1 MSDQRFTALQT
12 NPQYRLPSKK
22 QSQTAVDSRFKSVL
36 TDPGFRKKA
45 SVDRYGRKVK
55 SNDEE
60 KSLKKRFRIEEETVP
75 AKARAG
81 AREVVGSSG
90 EESEDEDEE
99 LGGAV
104 KDPARHGGFSESSDE
119 DDESEEDGQSEDE
132 AMLAD
137 ETAGREQTEDVPM
150 GEPSRRI
157 AAVNLDWDNIRAAD
171 IMVVANSFVPAG
183 GKIQSVVIYPSEFGR
198 ERLEREQMDGPP
210 REIFA
215 SSNRKDND
223 NSESDDIESEDSDS
237 DADAEEKIKER
248 LIADQAA
255 SGQEFNPTKL
265 REYQIERL
273 KYFYAVISCDTIA
286 TAKALSD
293 AMDGRELLTTANIFD
308 LRFIPD
314 EVSFDDDRPH
324 EECYDL
330 PHGYKPNEFRTEALT
345 HSKVRLTWDDDDPSR
360 KEVQKRAFSRKEM
373 DDNDMQAYIA
383 SDDSDADSISSRKS
397 AAETKRASKVSKM
410 RNAFGL
416 GAESTKSKKAS
427 KDEPVGD
434 MEITFSAGLTTS
446 SNGNGTNVFENGP
459 QDESSTLERY
469 RLKEKERKQQ
479 RKDRRKAALGGED
492 GGAVV
497 SSADGKTVEEDA
509 GFDSLFFTDPAAAA
523 KADQAKKRA
532 ERHAAKLA
540 PAPPPGAKTTSR
552 AELALLLSDDEAA
565 GAGHF
570 DMREIEQA
578 EKAAKRKGKSKKKGK
593 KDGDAAVQDGF
604 EVDAGDER
612 FGALFERSEFAIDP
626 SHTKYK
632 GTKGMKTLLEEG
644 RKKRKGGAEVEDDG
658 EGKKRRK
665 GDEGENAGGDE
676 VKGLVARL
684 KKPHKRD

>member
-1 MSDQRFTALQT
+1 MSDQRFAALQT
-12 NPQYRLPSKK
+12 NPQYRLPSKN

-90 EESEDEDEE
+90 EESEDEDKE

-119 DDESEEDGQSEDE
+119 DDESEEDGQSENE
-132 AMLAD
+132 AILAD

-171 IMVVANSFVPAG
+171 IMVLANSFVPAG

-215 SSNRKDND
+215 SSNRQDND
-223 NSESDDIESEDSDS
+223 DSESDDIESEESDS
-237 DADAEEKIKER
+237 DADAEEKIKKR

-383 SDDSDADSISSRKS
+383 SDNSDADSISSRKS

-446 SNGNGTNVFENGP
+446 SNDNGTNVFENGP
-459 QDESSTLERY
+459 QDEASTLERY

-492 GGAVV
+492 GRAAPSNVDH
-497 SSADGKTVEEDA
+497 ATVEEDA

-523 KADQAKKRA
+523 KVDQAKKRA
-532 ERHAAKLA
+532 ERHAAKQA

-570 DMREIEQA
+570 DMREVEKA

-626 SHTKYK
+626 SHNKYK

>member
-1 MSDQRFTALQT
+1 MSDQRFAALQT
-12 NPQYRLPSKK
+12 NPQYRLPN
-22 QSQTAVDSRFKSVL
+22 
-36 TDPGFRKKA
+36 PGFRKKA

-60 KSLKKRFRIEEETVP
+60 KSLKKRFRIEEADVP
-75 AKARAG
+75 ARARAG
-81 AREVVGSSG
+81 AKEVVGSSE
-90 EESEDEDEE
+90 EESEDEDEDE
-99 LGGAV
+99 EEDFGGAV
-104 KDPARHGGFSESSDE
+104 KDPARHGGFSESSSEE
-119 DDESEEDGQSEDE
+119 DDDTEEDGQSEDE

-150 GEPSRRI
+150 GDPSRRI

-215 SSNRKDND
+215 SSNRRDD
-223 NSESDDIESEDSDS
+223 DSPESDDIEYEDSDS
-237 DADAEEKIKER
+237 DADAEEKIKKR
-248 LIADQAA
+248 LIAAQAA

-273 KYFYAVISCDTIA
+273 KYYYAVISCDTIA
-286 TAKALSD
+286 TAKSLSD

-324 EECYDL
+324 EECHDL
-330 PHGYKPNEFRTEALT
+330 PHSYKPNEFRTEALT
-345 HSKVRLTWDDDDPSR
+345 HSKVRLTWDDDDPAR

-383 SDDSDADSISSRKS
+383 SDNSDADSISSRKS
-397 AAETKRASKVSKM
+397 AAEERRTKKREAARSNM
-410 RNAFGL
+410 RGL
-416 GAESTKSKKAS
+416 LGLSEETAKKKAS
-427 KDEPVGD
+427 TKDEAVGD
-434 MEITFSAGLTTS
+434 MQITFSAGLTTS
-446 SNGNGTNVFENGP
+446 GNGNSTSVFENEP
-459 QDESSTLERY
+459 QDEESTLARY
-469 RLKEKERKQQ
+469 IKKEKERKQ
-479 RKDRRKAALGGED
+479 RRKKGDKIGPADEDAPAAPP
-492 GGAVV
+492 
-497 SSADGKTVEEDA
+497 KEDA
-509 GFDSLFFTDPAAAA
+509 GFDDLFFTDPAAATKAA
-523 KADQAKKRA
+523 KAAKHAARQ
-532 ERHAAKLA
+532 AAKLP

-565 GAGHF
+565 GVGHF
-570 DMREIEQA
+570 DMREIEKA
-578 EKAAKRKGKSKKKGK
+578 EKAAKRKGKSKKKGTK
-593 KDGDAAVQDGF
+593 EGDGAVQDGF

-626 SHTKYK
+626 SHTKFK

-644 RKKRKGGAEVEDDG
+644 RRKRKGGVEVEDDG
-658 EGKKRRK
+658 EGRKRRK
-665 GDEGENAGGDE
+665 GEDGKNGAGDE

-684 KKPHKRD
+684 KKTPRKV